1 MVCRRV
7 VIKAIRQGLSVLLLG
22 MLIASVSAHERIDGF
37 GHPPVAGYVH
47 GFGDPDLLAPGGL
60 VFNPVPVLEHPP
72 LYPAPIVEP
81 PDYPEPAEGGC
92 CNPCDDCNPCTEDT
106 CTPDGCMNIPVSC
119 DDCNPC
125 TVDSCGPNGC
135 LNIPV
140 NCDDGNPCTVD
151 SCGPEGCLN
160 IPVNCDDCNP
170 CTIDSCGPNG
180 CLNIPVNCDDGNPCT
195 VDSCGPN
202 GCVNIPVNCD
212 DGNPCTVDSCGPN
225 GCTHS
230 PVVSPVDPL
239 PESKCCEKSKPHI
252 VKEVRPAV
260 EAWRSTYWYSD
271 IAMPKWPQL
280 TETRVEAKSYPWTGR
295 HLGVDAWYGTFW
307 YTKIFTPKW
316 PQF

>member
-1 MVCRRV
+1 MVCRRD

-22 MLIASVSAHERIDGF
+22 ILIASVSAHERIDGF

-47 GFGDPDLLAPGGL
+47 GFGYHDLLAPGDF

-81 PDYPEPAEGGC
+81 PYYPEPAEGGC

-106 CTPDGCMNIPVSC
+106 CTPDGCVNIPVNC

-140 NCDDGNPCTVD
+140 NCDDCNPCTVD
-151 SCGPEGCLN
+151 SCGPDGC
-160 IPVNCDDCNP
+160 
-170 CTIDSCGPNG
+170 S
-180 CLNIPVNCDDGNPCT
+180 
-195 VDSCGPN
+195 
-202 GCVNIPVNCD
+202 
-212 DGNPCTVDSCGPN
+212 
-225 GCTHS
+225 HS
-230 PVVSPVDPL
+230 PVVSPVDPV

-280 TETRVEAKSYPWTGR
+280 TETGVEAKSYPWTGR

>member
-1 MVCRRV
+1 MVCRRD

-37 GHPPVAGYVH
+37 GHPPVAGYIP
-47 GFGDPDLLAPGGL
+47 GFGHHDWLSPGGL
-60 VFNPVPVLEHPP
+60 VFNPIPVLEHPP

-81 PDYPEPAEGGC
+81 PYYPEPAEGGC

-106 CTPDGCMNIPVSC
+106 CTPDGCVNIPVNCDDCNPCTVDSCGPNGCVNIPVNC

-151 SCGPEGCLN
+151 SCGPDGC
-160 IPVNCDDCNP
+160 
-170 CTIDSCGPNG
+170 S
-180 CLNIPVNCDDGNPCT
+180 
-195 VDSCGPN
+195 
-202 GCVNIPVNCD
+202 
-212 DGNPCTVDSCGPN
+212 
-225 GCTHS
+225 HS
-230 PVVSPVDPL
+230 PVVSPVDPV
-239 PESKCCEKSKPHI
+239 PESKCCEKSEPHI

-280 TETRVEAKSYPWTGR
+280 TETCVEAKSYPWTGR

>member
-1 MVCRRV
+1 VVCRRD

-37 GHPPVAGYVH
+37 GHPPVAGYIR
-47 GFGDPDLLAPGGL
+47 GFGYHDWLAPGGL
-60 VFNPVPVLEHPP
+60 VFSPVPALEHPP

-81 PDYPEPAEGGC
+81 PYYPEPAERGC

-106 CTPDGCMNIPVSC
+106 CTPDGCVNAPINC

-125 TVDSCGPNGC
+125 TIDSCGPDGC
-135 LNIPV
+135 MNIPI

-151 SCGPEGCLN
+151 SCGPSGCMN
-160 IPVNCDDCNP
+160 IPV
-170 CTIDSCGPNG
+170 S
-180 CLNIPVNCDDGNPCT
+180 CDDGNPCT

-202 GCVNIPVNCD
+202 GCI
-212 DGNPCTVDSCGPN
+212 
-225 GCTHS
+225 HS
-230 PVVSPVDPL
+230 PVAPPVDPI

-252 VKEVRPAV
+252 VKEVRPAF
-260 EAWRSTYWYSD
+260 EAWRGAYWYND

-280 TETRVEAKSYPWTGR
+280 TETCVEVKSNEEIVYPWTGR
-295 HLGVDAWYGTFW
+295 HLGVDAWYGAFW
-307 YTKIFTPKW
+307 YTKVFTPKW

>member
-47 GFGDPDLLAPGGL
+47 GFGYHDLLAPGDF

-81 PDYPEPAEGGC
+81 PYYPEPAEGGC

-106 CTPDGCMNIPVSC
+106 CTPDGCVNIPVNC

-140 NCDDGNPCTVD
+140 NCDDCNPCTVD
-151 SCGPEGCLN
+151 SCGP
-160 IPVNCDDCNP
+160 D
-170 CTIDSCGPNG
+170 
-180 CLNIPVNCDDGNPCT
+180 
-195 VDSCGPN
+195 

-239 PESKCCEKSKPHI
+239 PESKCCEKSKPDI

-280 TETRVEAKSYPWTGR
+280 TETGVEAKSYPWTGR